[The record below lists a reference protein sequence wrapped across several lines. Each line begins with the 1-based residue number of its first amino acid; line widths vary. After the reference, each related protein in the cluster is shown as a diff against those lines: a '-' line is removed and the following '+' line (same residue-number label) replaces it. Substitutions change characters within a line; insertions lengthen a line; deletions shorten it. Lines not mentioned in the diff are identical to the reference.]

1 MNQQERE
8 MIDGLFDRLRQAEQ
22 QGEPRDPEAEA
33 LIQEHMAKQPSASY
47 LLAQVVLVQ
56 EQGLR
61 NLQGR
66 VEQLEK
72 ERAERPQ
79 TSAGGFLG
87 GLFGGAPQAK
97 PTAPPPPP
105 GAKPSATAAAQ
116 PKRSGWTNPTDP
128 AVARLG
134 MAPGTSGQAASAGRG
149 GGFMA
154 GAMQTAMGVA
164 GGVLLANAVTG
175 MFADDSEAA
184 ETAAPA
190 DEGLEPPA
198 DEPMVDE
205 PMEAPPEEDSG
216 FFGDF
221 FGGDEEF

>member
-1 MNQQERE
+1 LNQQERE

-22 QGEPRDPEAEA
+22 QGEPRDAEAEA
-33 LIQEHMAKQPSASY
+33 LIQERMANQPSASY

-56 EQGLR
+56 EQGLK

-72 ERAERPQ
+72 ELAERPQ
-79 TSAGGFLG
+79 ASTGGFLG
-87 GLFGGAPQAK
+87 GLFGGASQAK
-97 PTAPPPPP
+97 PTPPPPP
-105 GAKPSATAAAQ
+105 AAPQPASAAGQ
-116 PKRSGWTNPTDP
+116 PKRAGWSNPTDP
-128 AVARLG
+128 AAAARPG
-134 MAPGTSGQAASAGRG
+134 MAPGMAGQGGAAAGRG

-175 MFADDSEAA
+175 MFAGDSEAA
-184 ETAAPA
+184 EAAAPA
-190 DEGLEPPA
+190 DAEPPA
-198 DEPMVDE
+198 DEPMADE
-205 PMEAPPEEDSG
+205 PMDAPPEDDG
-216 FFGDF
+216 DLFGGDF